1 MNFARRRVVRQGF
14 LALLLTGIG
23 LGAGSVAAHA
33 DPVTI
38 TGGSYSASLN
48 GQSVTVPVLH
58 NGGIGIEILGPGA
71 HSATDVTVSPASIAL
86 SFDEV
91 LGSTNEDAEGMA
103 IVYFTATEDSLYT
116 ISDILPTNGPLASE
130 FNTTFQDLTTGAIEH
145 YSYSKDNL
153 MGKLTA
159 GDSYYFGSVALEQL
173 YVSPEAVYDPSI
185 TFTPVATPPSV
196 TPEPSSLMLLGTG
209 LLGACGAMRRRF
221 RRA

>member
-130 FNTTFQDLTTGAIEH
+130 FNTAFQDLTTGAIEH

-153 MGKLTA
+153 TGKLTA

-173 YVSPEAVYDPSI
+173 YVSPEAIYDPSI
-185 TFTPVATPPSV
+185 SFTAVPASV

-209 LLGACGAMRRRF
+209 LLGACGAIRRRF
-221 RRA
+221 GKA